1 MKIYCIED
9 TSGLKYVGSTKKKY
23 LCNRMSEHRAHK
35 KTGRGCSSEKLDLK
49 NAKIY
54 LLEECDD
61 NLRKERERYWINE
74 IDCVNILKLDLY
86 DENYFKNYHQ
96 KHKDKR
102 YQQRKDIRKYQE
114 SWGGQIRFQNNC
126 LLKIQMDIFK

>member
-61 NLRKERERYWINE
+61 NLRKE
-74 IDCVNILKLDLY
+74 
-86 DENYFKNYHQ
+86 HPS
-96 KHKDKR
+96 KHNQAKPQFFMFSFFATTPPAGHR
-102 YQQRKDIRKYQE
+102 RA
-114 SWGGQIRFQNNC
+114 SLP
-126 LLKIQMDIFK
+126 LLK